1 MEAAKKVQIITG
13 SIYTK
18 KVIEVLEEQGS
29 ISGYSII
36 PNIIGKGPRGL
47 QDGSGLH
54 NAFNNS
60 MILVACNDDQLQTF
74 IEPLRKLLKKVGGI
88 CLVDDCSWLIQ
99 TDD

>member
-1 MEAAKKVQIITG
+1 MESVKKVQIITG
-13 SIYTK
+13 SVYTK
-18 KVIEVLEEQGS
+18 KVIELLEEEGS

-60 MILVACNDDQLQTF
+60 MILVACSEEQLNTF
-74 IEPLRKLLKKVGGI
+74 IEPLRKLMNKVGGV

-99 TDD
+99 NK